1 MRLIVRIA
9 LLAVGFLIATA
20 TPSAAYPQFQLMF
33 DVDRCLACH
42 YSPSGGGLLN
52 DYGRDEGATTIGRG
66 GDGRFLHGLWEPPS
80 WLALGAD
87 VRLAGL
93 AKRQLGETE
102 LLGFPMQ
109 TDLYARF
116 ANDHLSVNVTAGLRG
131 GARDPQPRLVERLAS
146 REHYVMYQSDAGAY
160 VRAGRFTPVFGVRSQ
175 DHTAFVRRYLGQG
188 TLEEPYGIAGGWYG
202 DTWDAHTS
210 VFVPRPI
217 EFLGAG
223 TLARGVT
230 LYAERRFAD
239 GTFALAGQARGAF
252 GPDDTRLLVGT
263 VMRRWFSDAKVLL
276 LGELDVQRQSFDVGP
291 TRYQLAGYLGASTFL
306 TRGVM
311 LGAGLHRWQPDLRA
325 RTSRDAIELNVQVFP
340 RAHVE
345 LHLIG
350 RIAGAG
356 DFDDPSTLAMLQLHY
371 YL

>member
-1 MRLIVRIA
+1 MRLIVRAIVLA
-9 LLAVGFLIATA
+9 LVLLAIEPRTA
-20 TPSAAYPQFQLMF
+20 AAYPQFQLMF

-42 YSPSGGGLLN
+42 YSPAGGGLLTE
-52 DYGRDEGATTIGRG
+52 YGRDEGATTIGRG

-87 VRLAGL
+87 VRLAGI
-93 AKRQLGETE
+93 AKRQLGATE

-109 TDLYARF
+109 TDLYAR
-116 ANDHLSVNVTAGLRG
+116 AAGEHLSFNLTAGLRG

-146 REHYVMYQSDAGAY
+146 REHYLMYQGDDGAY

-175 DHTAFVRRYLGQG
+175 DHTAYVRRYLGLG
-188 TLEEPYGIAGGWYG
+188 TLEEPYGVAGGWYG
-202 DTWDAHTS
+202 DTWDAHAS
-210 VFVPRPI
+210 VFVPRPL

-223 TLARGVT
+223 TLARGAS

-239 GTFALAGQARGAF
+239 GAFALAGQARAAF

-263 VMRRWFSDAKVLL
+263 VMRRWFSGAKLLL

-291 TRYQLAGYLGASTFL
+291 TRYQVAGYLGASTFV

-311 LGAGLHRWQPDLRA
+311 VGAGLHHWQPDLRA
-325 RTSRDAIELNVQVFP
+325 RTSRDALELNVQLFP
-340 RAHVE
+340 YAHVE
-345 LHLIG
+345 LHLLG